1 MDGIKVLEESLPAPK
16 GPEPSAGVPVD
27 KKAVKYLLQDMAK
40 LLESDLTEAMSRLE
54 ALRQHLTHSS
64 AHEAFKR
71 LEKQVE
77 NFDTDG
83 AAKSIEAIAKILD
96 IEV

>member
-1 MDGIKVLEESLPAPK
+1 MDGIRALEESLAAQK
-16 GPEPSAGVPVD
+16 EPEPSTAVSVD
-27 KKAVKYLLQDMAK
+27 KGAVKLLLQDMEQ
-40 LLESDLTEAMSRLE
+40 LLESDLTEAMNRLE
-54 ALRQHLTHSS
+54 ALRQHLGQSS
-64 AHEAFKR
+64 ARGEFKR